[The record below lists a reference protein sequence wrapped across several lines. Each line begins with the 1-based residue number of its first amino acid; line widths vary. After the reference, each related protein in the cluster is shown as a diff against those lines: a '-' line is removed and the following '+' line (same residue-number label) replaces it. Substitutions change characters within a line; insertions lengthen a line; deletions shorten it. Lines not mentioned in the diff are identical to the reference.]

1 LSNLS
6 NLLRRY
12 FSNFLPHIQQE
23 VKMQQSLQL
32 VSPKFIPP
40 LEPEFRPAALANRQ
54 FRAAAAGVGV
64 PLILGLGTRPRR
76 SFTF

>member
-1 LSNLS
+1 
-6 NLLRRY
+6 
-12 FSNFLPHIQQE
+12 
-23 VKMQQSLQL
+23 MQQSLQL